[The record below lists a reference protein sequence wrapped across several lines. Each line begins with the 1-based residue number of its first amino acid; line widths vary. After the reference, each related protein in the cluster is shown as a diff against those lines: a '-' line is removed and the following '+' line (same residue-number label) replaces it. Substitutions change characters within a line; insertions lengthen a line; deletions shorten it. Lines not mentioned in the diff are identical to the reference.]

1 MGRYDIF
8 SSFPPTPTLPHKG
21 GGSNKAPSPL
31 VGEGWGG
38 GGIVPNST
46 VPSMSSPP
54 HPNPLPCERR
64 RKSTLSWRAVTLC
77 LYCTEDSVVA
87 ARLPRLPVNSVTK
100 LTCSAT
106 DGTSRIPTKVSP

>member
-1 MGRYDIF
+1 MTFFPLSPHPNPPPQGGREQQG
-8 SSFPPTPTLPHKG
+8 SLPPCG
-21 GGSNKAPSPL
+21 GGL
-31 VGEGWGG
+31 GWG

-54 HPNPLPCERR
+54 HPNPLPCEGR